1 MLKFV
6 LLLCVA
12 VAGSNARPL
21 QYNTLRIQNGGWV
34 IGAPQLVQ
42 NGQEYMGNFGSA
54 EHHRQDT
61 NAEPQWEVVLAPEH
75 TEKMQD
81 DMNQKVAPT
90 EEHRQG
96 TEPSRRFLVDLNTG
110 LLKEYISEMDRS
122 VEVYNPAS
130 NSAFR
135 QGTQNSCVTLVDVR
149 TGQRLPQLSEMQR
162 RAAPLSQFRQGTEY
176 NEALLMELRKA
187 QMIESMETAKVSK
200 QETTHKSVLPE
211 LRRQGTEPSRR
222 FLVNPNTGL
231 VKDHVSEMERRIS
244 GFYNPASNS
253 AFRQGTQNSRV
264 TLVDT
269 RTGQQLPQMSEMQR
283 RAAPLSQFRQGTEY
297 NEAMLMELRKAQMIE
312 SMETAKVS
320 KQETTHKSV
329 LPELRRQGTE
339 PSRRFLVNPNTGL
352 VKDHVS
358 EMERRISGFYNPAS
372 NSAFRQG
379 TQNSRVTLV
388 DTRTGQQL
396 PQMSEMQRRAAPLS
410 QFRQGTEYNE
420 AMLMELRK
428 AQMIESMETA
438 KVSKQE
444 TTHKSVLPELRRQG
458 TEPSRRFLV
467 NPNTGLVKDH
477 VSEME
482 RRISGFYNPASNS
495 GFRQGTQNSRVTL
508 VDTRTGQ
515 QLPQMSEM
523 QRRAAPYG
531 FRQGTEYN
539 LLTLLNLRNAQMIH
553 TKDSKDKTPH
563 TVQDMETNEVFPEFK
578 RGIEYSQAQ
587 RQQIMDQHLFQALE
601 SNEVDISPP
610 LEEFRHHMDYSYG
623 NVIDR
628 RIMEPSYVKQSDEV
642 STCQGEV
649 IAGKCYI
656 FKPKLQTF
664 GEAEDVQNW

>member
-135 QGTQNSCVTLVDVR
+135 QGTQNSRVTLVDVR

-176 NEALLMELRKA
+176 NEAL
-187 QMIESMETAKVSK
+187 
-200 QETTHKSVLPE
+200 
-211 LRRQGTEPSRR
+211 
-222 FLVNPNTGL
+222 
-231 VKDHVSEMERRIS
+231 
-244 GFYNPASNS
+244 
-253 AFRQGTQNSRV
+253 
-264 TLVDT
+264 
-269 RTGQQLPQMSEMQR
+269 
-283 RAAPLSQFRQGTEY
+283 
-297 NEAMLMELRKAQMIE
+297 LMELRKAQMIE

-664 GEAEDVQNW
+664 GEAEDVQN